1 MVEEVPS
8 AAPDTIAVES
18 ANKARFK
25 RGSLP
30 FFSKPAR
37 CDTPTSVPVL
47 SNKSTKKKTKITLTM
62 LTVNRSLKSICINV
76 GAMLGTLPITPL
88 NSLKPII
95 TAIAVIAKML
105 KIIAPRTR

>member
-1 MVEEVPS
+1 
-8 AAPDTIAVES
+8 
-18 ANKARFK
+18 
-25 RGSLP
+25 
-30 FFSKPAR
+30 
-37 CDTPTSVPVL
+37 
-47 SNKSTKKKTKITLTM
+47 M